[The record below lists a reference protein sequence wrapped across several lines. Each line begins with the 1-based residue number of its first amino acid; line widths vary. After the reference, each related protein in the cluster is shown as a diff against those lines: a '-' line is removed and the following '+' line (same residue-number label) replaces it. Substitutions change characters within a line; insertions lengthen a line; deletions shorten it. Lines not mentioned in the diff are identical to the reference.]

1 MSRSRYHVIVVVDV
15 EGFGR
20 RTDTVQKWLRKQLYR
35 IMEEAFAEA
44 GIAVPEHPGPHDRGD
59 GAFWL
64 LPGEVP
70 KQDLT
75 GPFIDRITAGLEE
88 YAAVSAEE
96 ARMRLRVSLHAGEVA
111 QDDRGWVGSDLNT
124 ACRLVDAQPL
134 RDVLAAAPRAHLALI
149 VSSQWHGAVVR
160 HGAGGIA
167 HGSYAPVSLG
177 IKELHDTAWI
187 RVPGYDSPPGLS
199 DASPAEDAAGSAESA
214 GSAAADEP
222 GRGGPAS
229 KAPGGPAGAEAARAA
244 HDNRSYFKNATVN
257 AREIVVGDQI
267 GGRHVHGSERGR

>member
-111 QDDRGWVGSDLNT
+111 QDERGWVGSDLNT
-124 ACRLVDAQPL
+124 ACRLVDAQAL

-177 IKELHDTAWI
+177 IKELRDTAWI
-187 RVPGYDSPPGLS
+187 RVPGYDSPPGLP
-199 DASPAEDAAGSAESA
+199 DAGPAEDAAASAESA
-214 GSAAADEP
+214 ESAAGEP